1 LIERYGITARL
12 FAADCGVYLEISIP
26 DNTVHLQIELRSVS
40 VQKLANGSCPYL
52 LVNNIFSVG
61 PSNCELVKQ
70 IIILM
75 VPNYPSVLCRDLGV
89 KIAFDLLPMQ
99 HVGLHEIVLKAN
111 KRANY
116 VIRCFISVDIK

>member
-1 LIERYGITARL
+1 MIERYGITARL

-61 PSNCELVKQ
+61 PFNSEADYYVNGTK
-70 IIILM
+70 
-75 VPNYPSVLCRDLGV
+75 
-89 KIAFDLLPMQ
+89 LPQCVMP
-99 HVGLHEIVLKAN
+99 
-111 KRANY
+111 RFW
-116 VIRCFISVDIK
+116 R